1 MSSKLLIIG
10 GTGFIGKKLAKE
22 ALKKGFDVTII
33 SLNKP
38 KNKINEIKY
47 IQVDINNKSELQK
60 ILLFNS
66 FQYVV
71 NLSGYVDHSSFLD
84 GGRSVINTH
93 FNGLQNILELIDWN
107 TLKKFIQIGSSDEY
121 GSLEAPQDES
131 MKEMPISPYSFAKM
145 SATNL
150 LKMLHITHQFPAVIL
165 RFFLVYG
172 PGQEENRFLPQ
183 IINGCLNNRDFPV
196 SDGNQLR
203 DFCYIDDAISAILIS
218 FSNSKINGEVINIAS
233 GNAISIREVITM
245 VQEKIGYGLPL
256 FGKIPYRIGENMQLY
271 ANISKAK
278 NLLKWT
284 PVTSIDVG
292 ITKTINSFTKKE
304 GID

>member
-60 ILLFNS
+60 ILPFNF

-93 FNGLQNILELIDWN
+93 FNGLQNILELIDWD
-107 TLKKFIQIGSSDEY
+107 TLKKFVQIGSSDEY
-121 GSLEAPQDES
+121 GNLEAPQDES

-150 LKMLHITHQFPAVIL
+150 LKMLHITHQLPVVIL

-183 IINGCLNNRDFPV
+183 IINGCFNNRDFPV

-203 DFCYIDDAISAILIS
+203 DFCYIDDAISAIFIS

-233 GNAISIREVITM
+233 GNAISIREVITI

>member
-107 TLKKFIQIGSSDEY
+107 TLKKFVQIGSSDEY
-121 GSLEAPQDES
+121 GNLEAPQDES

-183 IINGCLNNRDFPV
+183 IINGCFNNRDFPV

>member
-60 ILLFNS
+60 ILPFNF

-93 FNGLQNILELIDWN
+93 FNGLQNILELI
-107 TLKKFIQIGSSDEY
+107 
-121 GSLEAPQDES
+121 
-131 MKEMPISPYSFAKM
+131 
-145 SATNL
+145 
-150 LKMLHITHQFPAVIL
+150 
-165 RFFLVYG
+165 
-172 PGQEENRFLPQ
+172 
-183 IINGCLNNRDFPV
+183 
-196 SDGNQLR
+196 
-203 DFCYIDDAISAILIS
+203 
-218 FSNSKINGEVINIAS
+218 
-233 GNAISIREVITM
+233 
-245 VQEKIGYGLPL
+245 
-256 FGKIPYRIGENMQLY
+256 
-271 ANISKAK
+271 
-278 NLLKWT
+278 
-284 PVTSIDVG
+284 
-292 ITKTINSFTKKE
+292 
-304 GID
+304 

>member
-38 KNKINEIKY
+38 KKKINEIKY

-60 ILLFNS
+60 ILPFNS

-93 FNGLQNILELIDWN
+93 FNGLQNILELIDWH
-107 TLKKFIQIGSSDEY
+107 TLKKFVQIGSSDEY
-121 GSLEAPQDES
+121 GNLEAPQDES

-150 LKMLHITHQFPAVIL
+150 LKMLHITHQFPVVIL

-183 IINGCLNNRDFPV
+183 IINGCFNNRDFPV

-233 GNAISIREVITM
+233 GNAISIREVITI

-284 PVTSIDVG
+284 PVTSIEVG